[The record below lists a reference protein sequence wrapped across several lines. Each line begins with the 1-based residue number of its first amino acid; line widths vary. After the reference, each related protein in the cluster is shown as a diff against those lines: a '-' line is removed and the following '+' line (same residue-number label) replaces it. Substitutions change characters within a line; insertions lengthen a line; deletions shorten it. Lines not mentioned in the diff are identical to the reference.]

1 MKLWLAL
8 FLGAALPATAVE
20 LATSNTPW
28 RAFLV
33 IGPKLMAERDGNRI
47 VDHRARNPWN
57 GVAFEPSGTNA
68 ARFLPLFS
76 RMPDTRWTEGDYDDA
91 HWARYLPADLDDYLG
106 DYGVPASGG
115 HGGGMWP
122 ALLCLRS
129 RFGIANPA
137 QAKDV
142 TVTVRCLGGAVVRVN
157 GREIGRQFLPPGE
170 IYALT
175 PAQSYPIEAYACAAT
190 NPAAPSLDGAA
201 KPAPIPLPD
210 IPWQFWQGRPAT
222 NLMAQYERRIRTA
235 TFAVPA
241 SALVKGA
248 NVLSVEIH
256 QSPVA
261 GPMARGGWIHA
272 GVRSIIVASASG
284 AGVVAYD
291 EAAAGT
297 RVWSAIPEEQVFDVP
312 AKAR

>member
-1 MKLWLAL
+1 
-8 FLGAALPATAVE
+8 
-20 LATSNTPW
+20 
-28 RAFLV
+28 
-33 IGPKLMAERDGNRI
+33 
-47 VDHRARNPWN
+47 
-57 GVAFEPSGTNA
+57 
-68 ARFLPLFS
+68 
-76 RMPDTRWTEGDYDDA
+76 
-91 HWARYLPADLDDYLG
+91 
-106 DYGVPASGG
+106 
-115 HGGGMWP
+115 
-122 ALLCLRS
+122 
-129 RFGIANPA
+129 
-137 QAKDV
+137 
-142 TVTVRCLGGAVVRVN
+142 
-157 GREIGRQFLPPGE
+157 
-170 IYALT
+170 
-175 PAQSYPIEAYACAAT
+175 
-190 NPAAPSLDGAA
+190 
-201 KPAPIPLPD
+201 
-210 IPWQFWQGRPAT
+210 
-222 NLMAQYERRIRTA
+222 MAQYERRIRTA